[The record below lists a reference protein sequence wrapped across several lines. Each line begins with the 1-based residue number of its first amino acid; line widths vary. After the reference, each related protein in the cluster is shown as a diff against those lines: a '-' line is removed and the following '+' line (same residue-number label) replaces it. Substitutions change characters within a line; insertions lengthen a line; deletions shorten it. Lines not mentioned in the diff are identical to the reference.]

1 MPRGK
6 LYAPH
11 QAGWWC
17 RKMASMTQYGK
28 YMYHT
33 ARQQEH
39 YTREYSKGVRKGH
52 HAKQEVLKEC
62 P

>member
-1 MPRGK
+1 MRTIQG
-6 LYAPH
+6 
-11 QAGWWC
+11 GWWC

-33 ARQQEH
+33 ARQPIMLRRGFAK
-39 YTREYSKGVRKGH
+39 REYSKGVRKGH